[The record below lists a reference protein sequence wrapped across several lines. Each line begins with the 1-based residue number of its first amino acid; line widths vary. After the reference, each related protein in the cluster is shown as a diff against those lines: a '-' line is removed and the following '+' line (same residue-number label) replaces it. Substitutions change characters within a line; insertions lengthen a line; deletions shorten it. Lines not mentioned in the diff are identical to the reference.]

1 MKARKAAVI
10 FIFVTVTL
18 DMLALGLIA
27 PVLPKLVL
35 NFLGGDASSAAKW
48 FGVFGTVFALMQ
60 FVFSPVLGVL
70 SDRFGR
76 RPIILASNLGLGL
89 DYVVMAVAPSIGWL
103 FLGRII
109 SGITAASI
117 STSMAYI
124 SDVVEPEKRASAF
137 GMIGAAFG
145 VGFILGPALGGLL
158 GTSDPRLPFWVAGG
172 LSLTNAI
179 YGYFFVPES
188 LPPERRKPF
197 TLVRANPVGALVLL
211 RSHPELFQLSVI
223 QFIGYVAHEV
233 FNIWAL
239 YAIFRYAWNEGM
251 VGLSLALV
259 GVCSVII
266 SVALVGPIV
275 KKLGE
280 RVTLYLGQF
289 LGGLGMVLAGLAR
302 TGTGFLLSVPVMML
316 WSISGPA
323 AQGMMTRRVSES
335 EQGELQGAIN
345 SLRSVA
351 VIIGP
356 GLFTFTFAYFIDQK
370 HVRPMPGATW
380 YLGGALLFFAT
391 LLSLRIP
398 KLPRAEAIP
407 AQLAATEGRSFLLP
421 RRRKVRARWQV
432 CFSFRVFAELPETL
446 SLEEVHAASCAARKI
461 CPGQTARDDG
471 LTTRPPRRCARL
483 RGIAPDSVWPNE

>member
-1 MKARKAAVI
+1 MKPRKAAVV
-10 FIFVTVTL
+10 FIFVTVML

-48 FGVFGTVFALMQ
+48 FGIFGTVFALMQ

-76 RPIILASNLGLGL
+76 RPIIIASNLGLGL
-89 DYVVMAVAPSIGWL
+89 DYFVMALAPSIGWL

-117 STSMAYI
+117 STAMAYI
-124 SDVVEPEKRASAF
+124 SDVVVPEKRAGAF

-172 LSLTNAI
+172 LSLANAT

-188 LPPERRKPF
+188 LPRERRKQF
-197 TLVRANPVGALVLL
+197 TLRRANPVGSLVLL
-211 RSHPELFQLSVI
+211 RSHPELFQLATI

-233 FNIWAL
+233 FNVWAL

-251 VGLSLALV
+251 VGLSLAVV
-259 GVCSVII
+259 GVCSVAI
-266 SVALVGPIV
+266 SAGLVGPIV
-275 KKLGE
+275 AKLGE
-280 RVTLYLGQF
+280 RRTLYVGQF
-289 LGGLGMVLAGLAR
+289 FGGLGMVVAGMAR
-302 TGTGFLLSVPVMML
+302 TGFGYFVSIPVMMI
-316 WSISGPA
+316 WTISGPA

-335 EQGELQGAIN
+335 EQGELQGAIS
-345 SLRSVA
+345 SLRSLA

-356 GLFTFTFAYFIDQK
+356 GLFTFTFAYFIDPT
-370 HVRPMPGATW
+370 HGWNMPGAPW
-380 YLGGALLFFAT
+380 YLGAALLFLAMLMST
-391 LLSLRIP
+391 RIP
-398 KLPRAEAIP
+398 PLPPGGNVSDDTGREPDALSGGA
-407 AQLAATEGRSFLLP
+407 LSAAT
-421 RRRKVRARWQV
+421 
-432 CFSFRVFAELPETL
+432 
-446 SLEEVHAASCAARKI
+446 
-461 CPGQTARDDG
+461 
-471 LTTRPPRRCARL
+471 PP
-483 RGIAPDSVWPNE
+483 ID

>member
-1 MKARKAAVI
+1 MKTRQAAVI
-10 FIFVTVTL
+10 FIFITVTL

-35 NFLGGDASSAAKW
+35 NFLGGDASSAARW

-60 FVFSPVLGVL
+60 FIFSPVLGVL

-109 SGITAASI
+109 SGITAASV
-117 STSMAYI
+117 STAMAYI
-124 SDVVEPEKRASAF
+124 SDVVTPEKRASAF
-137 GMIGAAFG
+137 GMVGAAFG
-145 VGFILGPALGGLL
+145 VGFILGPALGWLL

-172 LSLTNAI
+172 LSVANAI

-188 LPPERRKPF
+188 LPRERRKPF
-197 TLVRANPVGALVLL
+197 TLGRANPVGALALL
-211 RSHPELFQLSVI
+211 RSHPELFRLAII
-223 QFIGYVAHEV
+223 QFTGYIAHEV

-251 VGLSLALV
+251 VGVSLALV
-259 GVCSVII
+259 GVFSVII
-266 SVALVGPIV
+266 SAALVGPIV

-289 LGGLGMVLAGLAR
+289 MGGLGMVIAGLAR
-302 TGTGFLLSVPVMML
+302 TGSGFLLSIPVMML

-323 AQGMMTRRVSES
+323 AQGMMTRRVSET

-356 GLFTFTFAYFIDQK
+356 GLFTFTFAYFIDPK
-370 HVRPMPGATW
+370 RKWHLPGAPW

-391 LLSLRIP
+391 SLSLWIP
-398 KLPRAEAIP
+398 KLSG
-407 AQLAATEGRSFLLP
+407 AA
-421 RRRKVRARWQV
+421 
-432 CFSFRVFAELPETL
+432 
-446 SLEEVHAASCAARKI
+446 AASTHGGRTERIISAA
-461 CPGQTARDDG
+461 A
-471 LTTRPPRRCARL
+471 PPE
-483 RGIAPDSVWPNE
+483 D